1 MALPSELR
9 RVQAAIDN
17 NNHKELEWSLWY
29 ARMRQSV
36 PSARPADVKYWSAV
50 EHQVQDIL
58 TPPPPEKAYPTR
70 KKKKENRG
78 LGLGALPGENAS
90 ESQPELS
97 SAEAKPADHQRSH

>member
-1 MALPSELR
+1 MAIPSEVR

-36 PSARPADVKYWSAV
+36 PSARPADVKYWSTV
-50 EHQVQDIL
+50 EQQVQDIL
-58 TPPPPEKAYPTR
+58 TPPPPPRADPTR

-78 LGLGALPGENAS
+78 LGLSPLPEETAGEALD
-90 ESQPELS
+90 ESTTE
-97 SAEAKPADHQRSH
+97 KR

>member
-17 NNHKELEWSLWY
+17 QNHKELEWSLWY

-36 PSARPADVKYWSAV
+36 PSARPADVKYWSAI
-50 EHQVQDIL
+50 ERRLQDIL
-58 TPPPPEKAYPTR
+58 TPSPPEKAYPTR

-78 LGLGALPGENAS
+78 LGLSPLPSEIVIQPGE
-90 ESQPELS
+90 E
-97 SAEAKPADHQRSH
+97 AE